1 MGRLPA
7 FRTGSSDSGL
17 ELGALPAYHVRTY
30 RRCPLIARNAL
41 ALFHPVIQDWF
52 QSRFAA
58 PTQPQMLGWPEIAA
72 GEQTLIAAPTGSG
85 KTLTAFL
92 AIIDRLF
99 RQAVT
104 GELPAGVQVIYVS
117 PLRALSN
124 DMQRNLE
131 GPLAAIQQTAKD
143 WGLDVPPL
151 RTGLRT
157 GDTTPYQRSLLV
169 KNPPQ
174 ILVTTP
180 ESLYLLL
187 TSEKSR
193 EILRSVNTVIVDE
206 IHAIVRDKRGS
217 HLALSLER
225 LEALTDGPIQRIGLS
240 ATQKP
245 IERIADF
252 LIGRRSETTIPPGQK
267 NSPSSSRTPTSGN
280 VKIINVGHS
289 RELDLAVEVPPS
301 DLQAACSHEQWAEV
315 NARIIELI
323 QSHRSTLIFVNTR
336 RLAERLTFQLTQL
349 LGEEAVGS
357 HHGSLSKEIR
367 LSTEQRLKH
376 GELKAVVATSS
387 LELGIDV
394 GYIDLVIQ
402 IGSPRGI
409 APFLQRIGRS
419 GHALGL
425 VPKGRLFALTRDEL
439 VECMAL
445 IRAVRNGRLDVTPIP
460 IAPLDILAQQIVA
473 ELACMEWD
481 VDALYALFVR
491 AWPYCELTREV
502 FEQVLEM
509 LSTGLTG
516 TEGRGRAMIYYDR
529 INGRV
534 KGRRSARL
542 LALSN
547 GGAIAEIDS
556 VRVVLEDE
564 NTVVGSVDEDFAV
577 ESSSGDIF
585 LLGNT
590 SWRIQ
595 RLRGNDLIVTDAQG
609 APPTIPFWRG
619 EAPGRTI
626 ELSEEIARLREEVE
640 LRLIELDRLAEH
652 SEQGSAAGMEDT
664 ITPPAK
670 WKPLADWLQEETHCS
685 ESATWQVVI
694 YMAAQRAAIG
704 LLPTQNRIVFE
715 RFFDESG
722 GMQLVVHAPFGG
734 RINRGWGL
742 AFRKRFCRSFDFELQ
757 ASADDDGFLLSLGPQ
772 HSFPIESLFPMMRTD
787 NARNLLEQALLVAP
801 MFHLRWRWNISRA
814 LFLERMR
821 SGKKVPPALQRFRS
835 EDMLTAVFP
844 KLTGCQ
850 ENIVGD
856 HEIPDHPLMRQT
868 IEDCLFEALDI
879 DGLIEVLGKIEA
891 GEITL
896 IGRETREP
904 SPFAYE
910 LLNANPYAFL
920 DGGEIQERRARAVA
934 TRRSLSVE
942 GLRDLGRLD
951 PQAIADVVAEAQPE
965 IRDADELHD
974 LLVSRFLIP
983 MEIGEPFPA
992 GLHQLGLT
1000 LTSNRLH
1007 EQEGFFQVLQSE
1019 GRAVRFQWNEPT
1031 NEDGQPRS
1039 AWAAAECWGAISAL
1053 FPNAFPEAP
1062 VSLPAALQKDWEPT
1076 GVLISLLRGWLE
1088 TCGPVTAIQLAALL
1102 GLPIHHVFASLE
1114 AIEGEGLILRGRF
1127 IRMEGDIPSDAPE
1140 IEWCHRRLLARIH
1153 RRTISGLRQEIEAVE
1168 PAVYLEYLARAQ
1180 GASSGYLKQGADGVH
1195 EVISQLQ
1202 GIDLAAGAWEEF
1214 ILPAR
1219 VEGYRSAWLDELCLS
1234 GNVGWGRL
1242 ETASRRK
1249 STGRPMAS
1257 ITRSIPVSLFLR
1269 DDFPWIIRKNR
1280 EPSAPVTAKNPAP
1293 VPGKPNQKEDL
1304 ATLSPSARDL
1314 LGLLQEQGA
1323 LFSSDLCRRLQ
1334 VLPSQLND
1342 LLGELVSWGCLTA
1355 DGFAGLRQLIHS
1367 SPQASTPGLPARYRR
1382 VRPQSSGLGRWT
1394 VLNTAATAQT
1404 TRSEEEEIEEWAWQL
1419 IRRWGVVFR
1428 DLVLREPLAPQWWQ
1442 LLKVY
1447 RRLEA
1452 QGELRGGRFIRSV
1465 SGEQFATSEAIRE
1478 LRSVRNDDA
1487 PPQLLVISGADP
1499 LNLTGIVGSGL
1510 RIPALAAHQVAYRKG
1525 QVVGWKKGDDHWIF
1539 SDLSNAEK
1547 HLLASRWGTL
1557 SAISAPSRTDLHLKE
1572 TEATAPGERKSPT
1585 STTQELE
1592 AEKSKRRRPPRRSGV
1607 PKPFP
1612 F

>member
-1 MGRLPA
+1 MADRPPQLHLAIVLQSGREKE
-7 FRTGSSDSGL
+7 GL
-17 ELGALPAYHVRTY
+17 EFLGPVAYHVRVY
-30 RRCPLIARNAL
+30 RRCSLIAPSPL

-52 QSRFAA
+52 SSRFQS
-58 PTQPQMLGWPEIAA
+58 PTEPQAEGWPHIAA
-72 GEQTLIAAPTGSG
+72 GAHTLISAPTGSG

-92 AIIDRLF
+92 AVIDRLF
-99 RQAVT
+99 RQAIT
-104 GELPAGVQVIYVS
+104 GELTPGLQVVYVS

-131 GPLAAIQQTAKD
+131 SPLAEIQQKALD
-143 WGLDVPPL
+143 WGIEVPPL
-151 RTGLRT
+151 RTALRT
-157 GDTTPYQRSLLV
+157 GDTSAYQRSRIV
-169 KNPPQ
+169 KDPPQ

-206 IHAIVRDKRGS
+206 IHALVRDKRGS

-225 LEALTDGPIQRIGLS
+225 LEALADQPLQRIGLS

-245 IERIADF
+245 IERMADF
-252 LIGRRSETTIPPGQK
+252 LTGIRSSSSGTIPEHPVDRMAASKTAG
-267 NSPSSSRTPTSGN
+267 PTRI
-280 VKIINVGHS
+280 VNVGHA
-289 RELDLAVEVPPS
+289 RELDLLVEVPPS

-315 NARIIELI
+315 NARIVELI
-323 QSHRSTLIFVNTR
+323 NSHHSTLIFVNTR
-336 RLAERLTFQLTQL
+336 RLAERLTHQLTQI
-349 LGEEAVGS
+349 LGEDAVGS

-367 LSTEQRLKH
+367 LSTEQRLKN

-445 IRAVRNGRLDVTPIP
+445 IRAVRQGRLDVTPIP
-460 IAPLDILAQQIVA
+460 QAPLDILAQQIVA
-473 ELACMEWD
+473 ELASSEWD
-481 VDALYALFVR
+481 VDDLFR
-491 AWPYCELTREV
+491 CFTQAWPYRHLMRES
-502 FEQVLEM
+502 FICMLDL

-516 TEGRGRAMIYYDR
+516 TEGRGRAMIYFDR
-529 INGRV
+529 INNRV

-577 ESSSGDIF
+577 ESSGGDVF

-626 ELSEEIARLREEVE
+626 ELSEEIARLREDVE
-640 LRLIELDRLAEH
+640 TQLIEIEQTHGQTDEQADDQQNASPVEDNIDRP
-652 SEQGSAAGMEDT
+652 G
-664 ITPPAK
+664 K
-670 WKPLADWLQEETHCS
+670 WQPLANWLQQETFCS
-685 ESATWQVVI
+685 ESAAWQVVI

-704 LLPTQNRIVFE
+704 LLPTQTKIVFE

-787 NARNLLEQALLVAP
+787 NARNLLEQALLIAP
-801 MFHLRWRWNISRA
+801 MFHLRWRWNVTRS

-835 EDMLTAVFP
+835 EDMLTVVFP

-879 DGLIEVLGKIEA
+879 EGLITVLGKIEA

-896 IGRETREP
+896 IGRDTREP

-920 DGGEIQERRARAVA
+920 DGGELQERRARAVA

-951 PQAIADVVAEAQPE
+951 PRAISDVVAEAQPE
-965 IRDADELHD
+965 VRDADELHD
-974 LLVSRFLIP
+974 LLVSRFFVP
-983 MEIGEPFPA
+983 VA
-992 GLHQLGLT
+992 QTATSSTTSASADSVTATDHGLSLSGD
-1000 LTSNRLH
+1000 RLR
-1007 EQEGFFQVLQSE
+1007 ELEELFEELRSQ
-1019 GRAVRFQWNEPT
+1019 GRAVRFTVDHP
-1031 NEDGQPRS
+1031 S
-1039 AWAAAECWGAISAL
+1039 ARNTSEQRIGWSATESWPAVL
-1053 FPNAFPEAP
+1053 
-1062 VSLPAALQKDWEPT
+1062 VLYPAAIPDDPVTLPEELHKSWEAT
-1076 GVLISLLRGWLE
+1076 EVLVSLLRSWLE
-1088 TCGPVTAIQLAALL
+1088 TSGPITAPQLAKLL
-1102 GLPIHHVFASLE
+1102 GLPVSRIFASLE

-1127 IRMEGDIPSDAPE
+1127 TAVEREITSDSPE

-1153 RRTISGLRQEIEAVE
+1153 RRTISGLRQEIEAVD
-1168 PAVYLEYLARAQ
+1168 PAVYLEFLARSQ
-1180 GASSGYLKQGADGVH
+1180 GALPGFHKQGADGLH

-1202 GIDLAAGAWEEF
+1202 GTDLAAGAWEQSV
-1214 ILPAR
+1214 LPLR
-1219 VEGYRSAWLDELCLS
+1219 VEGYRSVWLDELCLS
-1234 GNVGWGRL
+1234 GDVGWGRM
-1242 ETASRRK
+1242 EPHTRRK

-1257 ITRSIPVSLFLR
+1257 MTRSIPVSIFLR
-1269 DDFPWIIRKNR
+1269 ADQHWLAQQPLRLSDEF
-1280 EPSAPVTAKNPAP
+1280 SA
-1293 VPGKPNQKEDL
+1293 
-1304 ATLSPSARDL
+1304 SAREL
-1314 LGLLQEQGA
+1314 LGVLQSQGA
-1323 LFSSDLCRRLQ
+1323 LFSSDLCQRLHL
-1334 VLPSQLND
+1334 LPSQLNS
-1342 LLGELVSWGCLTA
+1342 LLGELVSSGWLTA
-1355 DGFAGLRQLIHS
+1355 DGFAGLRQLINS
-1367 SPQASTPGLPARYRR
+1367 SVSEPKPGLPGRYRR
-1382 VRPQSSGLGRWT
+1382 MRQQTQGLGRWT
-1394 VLNTAATAQT
+1394 LLTVPESPLTEAERN
-1404 TRSEEEEIEEWAWQL
+1404 EEWAWQL

-1428 DLVLREPLAPQWWQ
+1428 DLAVREVLAPEWWQ

-1452 QGELRGGRFIRSV
+1452 QGELRGGRFVRGV

-1478 LRSVRNDDA
+1478 LRALRNTDSA
-1487 PPQLLVISGADP
+1487 PQLLVISGADP
-1499 LNLTGIVGSGL
+1499 LNLTGVIGTGM
-1510 RIPALAAHQVAYRKG
+1510 RIPALATHGVAYRRG
-1525 QVVGWKKGDDHWIF
+1525 QVVGWKKGEDHWIF
-1539 SDLSNAEK
+1539 SGLTTAEQQQ
-1547 HLLASRWGTL
+1547 LATQWGITG
-1557 SAISAPSRTDLHLKE
+1557 
-1572 TEATAPGERKSPT
+1572 TAAMVPQMVMTPQSVERNCNPVAPT
-1585 STTQELE
+1585 STAAELE
-1592 AEKSKRRRPPRRSGV
+1592 FEKKKRRSSQPTRSGI

>member
-1 MGRLPA
+1 M
-7 FRTGSSDSGL
+7 
-17 ELGALPAYHVRTY
+17 
-30 RRCPLIARNAL
+30 ARDAL
-41 ALFHPVIQDWF
+41 ASFHPVIQDWF
-52 QSRFAA
+52 RSRFQG
-58 PTQPQMLGWPEIAA
+58 PTEPQAQGWPSIAA
-72 GEQTLIAAPTGSG
+72 GEHTLISAPTGSG

-92 AIIDRLF
+92 AVIDRLF
-99 RQAVT
+99 RQAAA
-104 GELPAGVQVIYVS
+104 GELEPGLQVVYIS

-131 GPLAAIQQTAKD
+131 GPLAEIHQTAAE
-143 WGLDVPPL
+143 WGIDISPL

-157 GDTTPYQRSLLV
+157 GDTSAYQRAQIV
-169 KNPPQ
+169 KNPPH

-193 EILRSVNTVIVDE
+193 EMLRSVNTVIVDE
-206 IHAIVRDKRGS
+206 IHALVRDKRGS

-225 LEALTDGPIQRIGLS
+225 LEALTSQKLQRIGLS

-245 IERIADF
+245 IERMADF
-252 LIGRRSETTIPPGQK
+252 LVGVERRELSVECQEKLNGSLPE
-267 NSPSSSRTPTSGN
+267 NSSQRSTLNTQHSLLN
-280 VKIINVGHS
+280 VQRSARIVNVGHS

-315 NARIIELI
+315 NARIVELI
-323 QSHRSTLIFVNTR
+323 NSHRSTLIFVNTR
-336 RLAERLTFQLTQL
+336 RLAERLTHQLTQL

-367 LSTEQRLKH
+367 LDTEQRLKN

-425 VPKGRLFALTRDEL
+425 VPRGRLFALTRDEL

-473 ELACMEWD
+473 ELATAEWD
-481 VDALYALFVR
+481 VDQLYSTFTR
-491 AWPYCELTREV
+491 AWPYQSLTRES
-502 FEQVLEM
+502 FEQTLDL

-534 KGRRSARL
+534 KGRRAARL

-564 NTVVGSVDEDFAV
+564 NTVVGSVDEEFAV

-640 LRLIELDRLAEH
+640 RRLIQADQEH
-652 SEQGSAAGMEDT
+652 GSYSPSEESPTEDVER
-664 ITPPAK
+664 PAK
-670 WKPLADWLQEETHCS
+670 WHPIAGWLQQETLSS
-685 ESATWQVVI
+685 EFATWQVVI
-694 YMAAQRAAIG
+694 YMASQRAAIG
-704 LLPTQNRIVFE
+704 LLPTQNKIVFE

-801 MFHLRWRWNISRA
+801 MFHLRWRWNITRS

-868 IEDCLFEALDI
+868 VEDCLFEALDI
-879 DGLIEVLGKIEA
+879 DGLTAVLGKIEA

-896 IGRETREP
+896 IGRDTREP

-920 DGGEIQERRARAVA
+920 DGGEVQERRARAVA

-942 GLRDLGRLD
+942 GMRDLGRLD
-951 PQAIADVVAEAQPE
+951 PRAIHDVVAEAQPE
-965 IRDADELHD
+965 VRDADELHD
-974 LLVSRFLIP
+974 LLVSRILIP
-983 MEIGEPFPA
+983 IGQHCDSPA
-992 GLHQLGLT
+992 AATLALAANQLREKEELFEE
-1000 LTSNRLH
+1000 LR
-1007 EQEGFFQVLQSE
+1007 EQ
-1019 GRAVRFQWNEPT
+1019 GRAVRVSYQGNEKAHQGWIAT
-1031 NEDGQPRS
+1031 
-1039 AWAAAECWGAISAL
+1039 ECWSAISTL
-1053 FPNAFPEAP
+1053 FPEVIAEDP
-1062 VSLPAALQKDWEPT
+1062 VSLPASLVKTWEATEAL
-1076 GVLISLLRGWLE
+1076 VSLLRGWLE
-1088 TCGPVTAIQLAALL
+1088 TCGPVTACQLADLL
-1102 GLPIHHVFASLE
+1102 GLPESRISASLE

-1127 IRMEGDIPSDAPE
+1127 LETVESASGPPPLSTLNAQPSTPP
-1140 IEWCHRRLLARIH
+1140 EWCHRRLLARIH
-1153 RRTISGLRQEIEAVE
+1153 RRTISGLRQEIEAVD
-1168 PAVYLEYLARAQ
+1168 PSVYLEFLARSQ
-1180 GASSGYLKQGADGVH
+1180 GVLSGHHKQGVDGLH

-1202 GIDLAAGAWEEF
+1202 GTDVAAGAWEQS
-1214 ILPAR
+1214 ILPLR
-1219 VEGYRSAWLDELCLS
+1219 VEGYRSSWLDELCLS
-1234 GNVGWGRL
+1234 GSVGWGRL
-1242 ETASRRK
+1242 EPQAKRK
-1249 STGRPMAS
+1249 SSGRPMAS
-1257 ITRSIPVSLFLR
+1257 MTRAIPVSLFLR
-1269 DDFPWIIRKNR
+1269 EDQPWLMQR
-1280 EPSAPVTAKNPAP
+1280 SVDAPV
-1293 VPGKPNQKEDL
+1293 EE
-1304 ATLSPSARDL
+1304 LSPCAQEL
-1314 LGLLQEQGA
+1314 LALLQTQGA
-1323 LFSSDLCRRLQ
+1323 LFSSDLCQRLKL
-1334 VLPSQLND
+1334 LPSQLD
-1342 LLGELVSWGCLTA
+1342 ELLGELVAYGWLTA
-1355 DGFAGLRQLIHS
+1355 DGFAGLRQLINS
-1367 SPQASTPGLPARYRR
+1367 GTNDSRPGLPSRYRR
-1382 VRPQSSGLGRWT
+1382 VRQRTQGLGRWT
-1394 VLNTAATAQT
+1394 LMNRPESDLTPDQHV
-1404 TRSEEEEIEEWAWQL
+1404 EEWAWQL

-1428 DLVLREPLAPQWWQ
+1428 DLVLRECLAPQWWE

-1452 QGELRGGRFIRSV
+1452 RGELRGGRFIRGV

-1478 LRSVRNDDA
+1478 LRSIRSDESPA
-1487 PPQLLVISGADP
+1487 QLLILSGADP
-1499 LNLTGIVGSGL
+1499 LNLTGVVGSGM
-1510 RIPALAAHQVAYRKG
+1510 RIPGLAAHGVAYRKG
-1525 QVVGWKKGDDHWIF
+1525 QVVGWKKGEDHWIF
-1539 SDLSNAEK
+1539 SGLSKSEQ
-1547 HLLASRWGTL
+1547 HLLASQWGIVGT
-1557 SAISAPSRTDLHLKE
+1557 SETVQGPEHRE
-1572 TEATAPGERKSPT
+1572 TERT
-1585 STTQELE
+1585 STE
-1592 AEKSKRRRPPRRSGV
+1592 AELQAEKKKRRNRTPARAGI